1 MVKTGEIK
9 DNMFDLYALY
19 NQHVRLFNFY
29 KARKKMKSEEEILQR
44 IKYISENKIRQRNE
58 IESLLWVLGK
68 SDLNED
74 TYY

>member
-29 KARKKMKSEEEILQR
+29 KARKKMKSEEIKQSFEIWLKHCFQM
-44 IKYISENKIRQRNE
+44 STL
-58 IESLLWVLGK
+58 SLILF
-68 SDLNED
+68 
-74 TYY
+74 